1 VNPTSASP
9 ALLAWGGVTAGRMAR
24 QALTQPATDL
34 GPAEVAALVGGAHAR
49 SAAPA
54 SAGSGGA
61 SPGATRTDIQRA
73 LWEDRSLVKTCG
85 PRGTVHLLPAA
96 DLAMG
101 TGALQGS
108 ASVRWRPIPPPVR
121 FTPGQAQE
129 VIAAIGE
136 ALADAQGDRRGADRG
151 DHGYSDRGVGRRADD
166 GGGGGRW
173 PRWHQLTSTAAHRG
187 RLCFGPTQG
196 PG

>member
-121 FTPGQAQE
+121 FTPGRPRRSSRPSARRWPTPRGTVE
-129 VIAAIGE
+129 ELIEAIMDIRTGAWAGEPTMAAV
-136 ALADAQGDRRGADRG
+136 GA
-151 DHGYSDRGVGRRADD
+151 
-166 GGGGGRW
+166 GGRAG
-173 PRWHQLTSTAAHRG
+173 TS
-187 RLCFGPTQG
+187 
-196 PG
+196 